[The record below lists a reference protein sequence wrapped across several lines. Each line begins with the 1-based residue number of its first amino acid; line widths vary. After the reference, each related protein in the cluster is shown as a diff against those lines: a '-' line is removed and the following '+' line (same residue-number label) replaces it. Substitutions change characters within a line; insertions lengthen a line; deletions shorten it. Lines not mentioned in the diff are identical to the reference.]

1 MERYF
6 GEKTP
11 KLGFGLMRLPK
22 LENGEI
28 DIEQVKEM
36 VDIFLE
42 GGLTYFDTAF
52 VYDDGKSEEAAREAL
67 VKRHPRDSF
76 TLATKLNAWMGN
88 PTKEQAEKQLEISL
102 ERTQAGYFD
111 YYLLHAVQD
120 NNYERYEEL
129 GLWDFVKQAKEKGL
143 VKHWGFSCHASPERM
158 DDLLT
163 RHPDAEFIQLQ
174 INYADWDNPQVQS
187 RKCLEVARKH
197 GKSVVVMEPV
207 KGGQLANPVDD
218 IKKLFKE
225 ADPDASYAS
234 WAIRFV
240 ASQDGIITV
249 LSGMSNVE
257 QVRDNV
263 SYMSNFKPLDEKEQE
278 VIKKAQDILES
289 INMIPCTACRYCT
302 KGCPMGIRIPDL
314 FSIKNR
320 QLLNGMPDHE
330 ESLVNRYNRITA
342 ETGKASDCI
351 QCGQCESVCPQSI
364 NIIERLQDIART
376 VEP

>member
-120 NNYERYEEL
+120 N
-129 GLWDFVKQAKEKGL
+129 
-143 VKHWGFSCHASPERM
+143 
-158 DDLLT
+158 
-163 RHPDAEFIQLQ
+163 
-174 INYADWDNPQVQS
+174 NYADWDNPQVQS

-376 VEP
+376 IEP